1 MKIPSDCDP
10 LAWGERRYVQPVMK
24 GAGGN
29 KGIANESYPYSFKME
44 VDGTSNN
51 GRAVWRA
58 FDVDASTDWA
68 AYPAGD
74 YYATMTFE
82 YPLRIVGLQM
92 LLGTWRK
99 PTFNLY
105 GISEGEDPVTE
116 GTLLGG
122 FTAASTSTKQ
132 YQCLATT
139 NREYY
144 RQYRIDFH
152 NTGDWNNVCDIRLDA
167 YYRPADLQG

>member
-1 MKIPSDCDP
+1 MSIPSDFDP
-10 LAWGERRYVQPVMK
+10 LAWDERRYEQPVMK

-51 GRAVWRA
+51 GCAVWGA
-58 FDVDASTDWA
+58 FDANTSSHWGS
-68 AYPAGD
+68 YPAGD

-82 YPLRIVGLQM
+82 KPLRIVGMQM
-92 LLGTWRK
+92 LLVNGRA
-99 PTFNLY
+99 PTFELY

-122 FTAASTSTKQ
+122 FTAKKTSTTQ
-132 YQCLATT
+132 YQCLSTT
-139 NREYY
+139 NRDYY
-144 RQYRIDFH
+144 GQYRIDFH
-152 NTGDWNNVCDIRLDA
+152 CTGGWNRIYDI
-167 YYRPADLQG
+167 